1 MSDPLRAGRLTRR
14 REGRWLAG
22 VCNGLAG
29 SLGVQVGALRAV
41 VILLALGSLP
51 AVALLYALA
60 WVFLPPETEAEAED
74 RAGGAARPAA
84 GLTIGGRP
92 ADLVDAVAVLAI
104 VAGAVLMLG
113 QFTVW
118 LPGQVVAPAVLATV
132 GAGLAWGWGGRS
144 GPPGGGGPG
153 RRERL
158 RPLFVAVGISLV
170 ILGGLATLAAVGDL
184 GSIGRSAAGAA
195 VLTAGAVLLFG
206 PWMARLARNLTD
218 ERRQRIR
225 SEERSEMAAHLHD
238 GVLQT
243 LALIQKR
250 AGDDKAVR
258 SLARRQ
264 ERELRSWLYGA
275 PWTGGVPRDGNGEA
289 DTGFGGRPVGGT
301 PPIPPGTVA
310 TLLRRELDD
319 VEDRYG
325 VRLDAVLVGDVPL
338 DDAGR
343 ALVAAGRE
351 AALNAARHAG
361 VDTVDVYL
369 EVEPDRVSL
378 FVRDRGRGFDP
389 AAVPPDRRGVA
400 DSISARVRRHG
411 GTAEV
416 RSAPGEGAEIEL
428 SVPRASRRA
437 PNPSSAEG
445 GSGATGEDEVRV
457 KEEDPN

>member
-1 MSDPLRAGRLTRR
+1 MSERGPLFVAGLTRR
-14 REGRWLAG
+14 REGRWVAG
-22 VCNGLAG
+22 VCRGLAAA
-29 SLGVQVGALRAV
+29 LGVQVGALRAV
-41 VILLALGSLP
+41 VVLLALGSLP

-60 WVFLPPETEAEAED
+60 WVFVPPEGED
-74 RAGGAARPAA
+74 GGAGSQEQGG
-84 GLTIGGRP
+84 GLVIAGRP
-92 ADLVDAVAVLAI
+92 ADVVDSIGVLAI
-104 VAGAVLMLG
+104 VCGAVLLLG
-113 QFTVW
+113 QFTAW
-118 LPGQVVAPAVLATV
+118 LPPEVVVPALLATA
-132 GAGLAWGWGGRS
+132 GAGVAWGWG
-144 GPPGGGGPG
+144 G

-158 RPLFVAVGISLV
+158 RPLFVAIGVSLV
-170 ILGGLATLAAVGDL
+170 FIGGLATLAALGDL
-184 GSIGRSAAGAA
+184 SSIGRSAAGAA
-195 VLTAGAVLLFG
+195 VLVAGAVLLFG
-206 PWMARLARNLTD
+206 PWMARLARSLTD

-225 SEERSEMAAHLHD
+225 SEERAEVAAHLHD

-250 AGDDKAVR
+250 AADDKAVR

-264 ERELRSWLYGA
+264 ERELRSWLYG
-275 PWTGGVPRDGNGEA
+275 GSNGQAEA
-289 DTGFGGRPVGGT
+289 
-301 PPIPPGTVA
+301 TVA

-319 VEDRYG
+319 LEDHYA
-325 VRLDAVLVGDVPL
+325 VRFDAVLVGDAPL

-389 AAVPPDRRGVA
+389 GAVPSDRRGVA

-416 RSAPGEGAEIEL
+416 RSAPGDGAEVEL
-428 SVPRASRRA
+428 SMPRAIVRA
-437 PNPSSAEG
+437 
-445 GSGATGEDEVRV
+445 
-457 KEEDPN
+457 EEKPH

>member
-1 MSDPLRAGRLTRR
+1 MSVHGPVPALRLSRR
-14 REGRWLAG
+14 REGRWVAG
-22 VCNGLAG
+22 VCNGVAAA
-29 SLGVQVGALRAV
+29 LGVPVGPLRAV
-41 VILLALGSLP
+41 VGLLALGSLP
-51 AVALLYALA
+51 AVALLYAVA
-60 WVFLPPETEAEAED
+60 WLFLPPD
-74 RAGGAARPAA
+74 DSPAA
-84 GLTIGGRP
+84 GLTVGGRP
-92 ADLVDAVAVLAI
+92 AELLDAVGVLAV
-104 VAGAVLMLG
+104 VAGAVLLLG
-113 QFTVW
+113 QFTAW
-118 LPGQVVAPAVLATV
+118 LPTGVVAAAVLATA
-132 GAGLAWGWGGRS
+132 GAGVAWGWGGRS
-144 GPPGGGGPG
+144 APANAAAGASPGGG

-158 RPLFVAVGISLV
+158 RPLFVAIGISLV

-184 GSIGRSAAGAA
+184 RSIGRSAAGAA
-195 VLTAGAVLLFG
+195 VLVAGAALLLG

-225 SEERSEMAAHLHD
+225 SEERSEVAAHLHD

-264 ERELRSWLYGA
+264 ERELRSWLYGMTNGDA
-275 PWTGGVPRDGNGEA
+275 P
-289 DTGFGGRPVGGT
+289 GGRPAGT
-301 PPIPPGTVA
+301 TVA

-325 VRLDAVLVGDVPL
+325 VRLDTVLVGDAPL

-369 EVEPDRVSL
+369 EIEPDRLSL

-400 DSISARVRRHG
+400 DSIVARARRHG

-416 RSAPGEGAEIEL
+416 RSAPGEGAEVEL
-428 SVPRASRRA
+428 SIPRAAARL
-437 PNPSSAEG
+437 
-445 GSGATGEDEVRV
+445 
-457 KEEDPN
+457 EERPR

>member
-1 MSDPLRAGRLTRR
+1 MSDRGPLLATRLTRR
-14 REGRWLAG
+14 RDGRWVAG
-22 VCNGLAG
+22 VCTGLAAA
-29 SLGVQVGALRAV
+29 LGVPVGALRAAV
-41 VILLALGSLP
+41 ALLSLGSVP
-51 AVALLYALA
+51 AVAMLYALA
-60 WVFLPPETEAEAED
+60 WAFVPPEGDEE
-74 RAGGAARPAA
+74 AGGAGAPAR

-92 ADLVDAVAVLAI
+92 ADLVDTIGVLAVI
-104 VAGAVLMLG
+104 AGAVLLLG
-113 QFTVW
+113 QFTAW
-118 LPGQVVAPAVLATV
+118 LPGTVVVPAILAVL
-132 GAGLAWGWGGRS
+132 GAGLAWGWGGR
-144 GPPGGGGPG
+144 GDPWGGAG
-153 RRERL
+153 RWERA

-170 ILGGLATLAAVGDL
+170 LLGGFATLAAVGDL
-184 GSIGRSAAGAA
+184 NSIGRSAAGAA
-195 VLTAGAVLLFG
+195 VLTAGAILLFG

-225 SEERSEMAAHLHD
+225 SEERSEVAAHLHD

-250 AGDDKAVR
+250 AGDDKEVR

-264 ERELRSWLYGA
+264 ERELRSWLYSGS
-275 PWTGGVPRDGNGEA
+275 NGHA
-289 DTGFGGRPVGGT
+289 DAT
-301 PPIPPGTVA
+301 TVA
-310 TLLRRELDD
+310 TLLRREFDD

-369 EVEPDRVSL
+369 EVEPERVSL

-389 AAVPPDRRGVA
+389 AAVPPDRRGIA

-416 RSAPGEGAEIEL
+416 RSAPGEGAEVEL
-428 SVPRASRRA
+428 SVPRAS
-437 PNPSSAEG
+437 
-445 GSGATGEDEVRV
+445 VRV
-457 KEEDPN
+457 EDRS

>member
-1 MSDPLRAGRLTRR
+1 LTRR
-14 REGRWLAG
+14 RDGRWIAG
-22 VCNGLAG
+22 VCRGLAAA
-29 SLGVQVGALRAV
+29 LGVPVAALRAV
-41 VILLALGSLP
+41 VVVLALGNLP

-60 WVFLPPETEAEAED
+60 WAFLPPGSDVDAESGA
-74 RAGGAARPAA
+74 GAAQAAA
-84 GLTIGGRP
+84 GFTIGGRP
-92 ADLVDAVAVLAI
+92 ADPVDALAVLAI
-104 VAGAVLMLG
+104 VAGAVLLLG
-113 QFTVW
+113 QFTAW
-118 LPGQVVAPAVLATV
+118 LPGSVVLPAVLGIM
-132 GAGLAWGWGGRS
+132 GAGLAWGWGGR
-144 GPPGGGGPG
+144 
-153 RRERL
+153 RDRF
-158 RPLFVAVGISLV
+158 RPLVVAVGVSLV
-170 ILGGLATLAAVGDL
+170 FVGGVATLAAVSDL
-184 GSIGRSAAGAA
+184 RSIGRSAAGAA
-195 VLTAGAVLLFG
+195 VLTAGAVLLLG
-206 PWMARLARNLTD
+206 PWMARLARNLGD

-225 SEERSEMAAHLHD
+225 SEERAEVAAHLHD

-250 AGDDKAVR
+250 AADDKAVR

-264 ERELRSWLYGA
+264 ERELRTWLYG
-275 PWTGGVPRDGNGEA
+275 GGNGEA
-289 DTGFGGRPVGGT
+289 GEA
-301 PPIPPGTVA
+301 TVA

-325 VRLDAVLVGDVPL
+325 VRLDAVLVGDAPL

-369 EVEPDRVSL
+369 EVEPERVSL

-416 RSAPGEGAEIEL
+416 RSAPGEGAEVEL
-428 SVPRASRRA
+428 SVPRA
-437 PNPSSAEG
+437 G
-445 GSGATGEDEVRV
+445 VRV
-457 KEEDPN
+457 DEKPR

>member
-1 MSDPLRAGRLTRR
+1 LLAARLTRR
-14 REGRWLAG
+14 RDGRWLAG
-22 VCNGLAG
+22 VCNGLAAA
-29 SLGVQVGALRAV
+29 LGVQVGALRSV
-41 VILLALGSLP
+41 VVLLALGSLP
-51 AVALLYALA
+51 AVVLLYALA
-60 WVFLPPETEAEAED
+60 WVFLPPEGDVEP
-74 RAGGAARPAA
+74 GS
-84 GLTIGGRP
+84 LTIGGQP
-92 ADLVDAVAVLAI
+92 ADMVDAAAVLAI
-104 VAGAVLMLG
+104 VAGAVLLLG
-113 QFTVW
+113 QFTAW
-118 LPGQVVAPAVLATV
+118 LPGTVVAPAVLAIV
-132 GAGLAWGWGGRS
+132 GAGLAWGWGGRGGAS
-144 GPPGGGGPG
+144 GAGLG
-153 RRERL
+153 RWERI
-158 RPLFVAVGISLV
+158 RPLFMAVGVSLV

-184 GSIGRSAAGAA
+184 RSIGRSAAGAA
-195 VLTAGAVLLFG
+195 VLTTGAVLLFG

-225 SEERSEMAAHLHD
+225 SEERSEVAAHLHD

-275 PWTGGVPRDGNGEA
+275 QGPGSPWESNGA
-289 DTGFGGRPVGGT
+289 THAT
-301 PPIPPGTVA
+301 TVA
-310 TLLRRELDD
+310 SLLRRELDD

-325 VRLDAVLVGDVPL
+325 VRLDAVLVGDAPL

-343 ALVAAGRE
+343 ALVMAGRE

-369 EVEPDRVSL
+369 EVEPDRLSL

-416 RSAPGEGAEIEL
+416 RSAPGEGAEVEL
-428 SVPRASRRA
+428 SVPRATARA
-437 PNPSSAEG
+437 
-445 GSGATGEDEVRV
+445 
-457 KEEDPN
+457 EEKPR

>member
-1 MSDPLRAGRLTRR
+1 MSVRGPLPAVRLTRR
-14 REGRWLAG
+14 REGRWIAG
-22 VCNGLAG
+22 VCRGLAAA
-29 SLGVQVGALRAV
+29 LGVPVAALRAV
-41 VILLALGSLP
+41 VVLLALGSLP

-60 WVFLPPETEAEAED
+60 WVFLPPETDAEAQA
-74 RAGGAARPAA
+74 AGSAAGAGAAGA
-84 GLTIGGRP
+84 GFTIGGRP
-92 ADLVDAVAVLAI
+92 ADLVDAVAVLAV
-104 VAGAVLMLG
+104 VAGAVLLLG
-113 QFTVW
+113 QFTAW
-118 LPGQVVAPAVLATV
+118 LPSQVVAPAVLATV
-132 GAGLAWGWGGRS
+132 GAGVAWGWGGRP
-144 GPPGGGGPG
+144 GPDGGAAGTGAAGAG
-153 RRERL
+153 RWERL

-170 ILGGLATLAAVGDL
+170 ILGGLATLVAVGDL
-184 GSIGRSAAGAA
+184 RSIGRSAAGAA
-195 VLTAGAVLLFG
+195 VLMAGAGLLLG

-225 SEERSEMAAHLHD
+225 SEERSEVAAHLQD

-264 ERELRSWLYGA
+264 ERELRAWLYGQ
-275 PWTGGVPRDGNGEA
+275 RDGNGE
-289 DTGFGGRPVGGT
+289 GT
-301 PPIPPGTVA
+301 AATVA

-325 VRLDAVLVGDVPL
+325 VRLDAVLVGDAPL

-369 EVEPDRVSL
+369 EVEPDRLSL

-389 AAVPPDRRGVA
+389 AAVSPDRRGIA

-411 GTAEV
+411 GTADV
-416 RSAPGEGAEIEL
+416 RSAPGEGAEVEL
-428 SVPRASRRA
+428 SVPRALVRA
-437 PNPSSAEG
+437 
-445 GSGATGEDEVRV
+445 
-457 KEEDPN
+457 EERPW

>member
-1 MSDPLRAGRLTRR
+1 
-14 REGRWLAG
+14 
-22 VCNGLAG
+22 
-29 SLGVQVGALRAV
+29 
-41 VILLALGSLP
+41 
-51 AVALLYALA
+51 
-60 WVFLPPETEAEAED
+60 
-74 RAGGAARPAA
+74 
-84 GLTIGGRP
+84 
-92 ADLVDAVAVLAI
+92 
-104 VAGAVLMLG
+104 
-113 QFTVW
+113 
-118 LPGQVVAPAVLATV
+118 
-132 GAGLAWGWGGRS
+132 
-144 GPPGGGGPG
+144 
-153 RRERL
+153 
-158 RPLFVAVGISLV
+158 
-170 ILGGLATLAAVGDL
+170 
-184 GSIGRSAAGAA
+184 
-195 VLTAGAVLLFG
+195 
-206 PWMARLARNLTD
+206 
-218 ERRQRIR
+218 
-225 SEERSEMAAHLHD
+225 MAAHLHD

-264 ERELRSWLYGA
+264 ERELRAWLYG
-275 PWTGGVPRDGNGEA
+275 GSNGEA
-289 DTGFGGRPVGGT
+289 DATWGGARRPVGGT
-301 PPIPPGTVA
+301 ASVPPGTVA

-325 VRLDAVLVGDVPL
+325 VRFDAVLVGDAPL

-389 AAVPPDRRGVA
+389 AAVPADRRGVA

-428 SVPRASRRA
+428 SVPRATNRV
-437 PNPSSAEG
+437 
-445 GSGATGEDEVRV
+445 DER
-457 KEEDPN
+457 PR

>member
-1 MSDPLRAGRLTRR
+1 MSVRDPLLAARLTRR
-14 REGRWLAG
+14 RDGRWIAG
-22 VCNGLAG
+22 VCNGLAAA
-29 SLGVQVGALRAV
+29 LGVQVGALRAV
-41 VILLALGSLP
+41 VVLLALGSLP
-51 AVALLYALA
+51 AVAILYALA
-60 WVFLPPETEAEAED
+60 WAFLPPETDAEADD
-74 RAGGAARPAA
+74 RAAAGPGAPAA

-92 ADLVDAVAVLAI
+92 ADLVDAVAVLAV
-104 VAGAVLMLG
+104 VAGGVLVLG
-113 QFTVW
+113 QFTAW

-144 GPPGGGGPG
+144 GPSAAAG

-158 RPLFVAVGISLV
+158 RPLFLAVGISLV
-170 ILGGLATLAAVGDL
+170 VLGGLATLAAVGDL
-184 GSIGRSAAGAA
+184 RSIGRSAAGAA

-206 PWMARLARNLTD
+206 PWMARLARSLTD

-275 PWTGGVPRDGNGEA
+275 PWESNGA
-289 DTGFGGRPVGGT
+289 AHGT
-301 PPIPPGTVA
+301 TLA
-310 TLLRRELDD
+310 TRLRRELDD

-325 VRLDAVLVGDVPL
+325 VRLDAVLVGDAPL

-416 RSAPGEGAEIEL
+416 RSAPGEGAEVEL
-428 SVPRASRRA
+428 SVPRAS
-437 PNPSSAEG
+437 
-445 GSGATGEDEVRV
+445 VRV
-457 KEEDPN
+457 ERVEEQPR

>member
-1 MSDPLRAGRLTRR
+1 
-14 REGRWLAG
+14 
-22 VCNGLAG
+22 
-29 SLGVQVGALRAV
+29 
-41 VILLALGSLP
+41 
-51 AVALLYALA
+51 
-60 WVFLPPETEAEAED
+60 
-74 RAGGAARPAA
+74 
-84 GLTIGGRP
+84 
-92 ADLVDAVAVLAI
+92 
-104 VAGAVLMLG
+104 GAVLLLG
-113 QFTVW
+113 QFTAW

-132 GAGLAWGWGGRS
+132 GAGLAWGWGGR
-144 GPPGGGGPG
+144 PGAGVGAG

-184 GSIGRSAAGAA
+184 RSIGRSAAGAA

-264 ERELRSWLYGA
+264 ERELRSWLYGPRGA
-275 PWTGGVPRDGNGEA
+275 GGGPRVPNGDA
-289 DTGFGGRPVGGT
+289 DATFGGSRRPVGGT
-301 PPIPPGTVA
+301 LPVPPGTVA

-325 VRLDAVLVGDVPL
+325 VRLDAALVGHAPL
-338 DDAGR
+338 HDAGR

-351 AALNAARHAG
+351 AA
-361 VDTVDVYL
+361 
-369 EVEPDRVSL
+369 
-378 FVRDRGRGFDP
+378 
-389 AAVPPDRRGVA
+389 
-400 DSISARVRRHG
+400 
-411 GTAEV
+411 
-416 RSAPGEGAEIEL
+416 
-428 SVPRASRRA
+428 
-437 PNPSSAEG
+437 
-445 GSGATGEDEVRV
+445 
-457 KEEDPN
+457 

>member
-1 MSDPLRAGRLTRR
+1 MTGSGPGPALRLTRR
-14 REGRWLAG
+14 RDGRWVAG
-22 VCNGLAG
+22 VCRGLAAA
-29 SLGVQVGALRAV
+29 LGVPVAALRAV
-41 VILLALGSLP
+41 VAVLALGNLP

-60 WVFLPPETEAEAED
+60 WAFLPPDPALDAGAGEGLE
-74 RAGGAARPAA
+74 GGAAGPAGSGAA
-84 GLTIGGRP
+84 GFTIAGRP
-92 ADLVDAVAVLAI
+92 ADVLDALGVLAV
-104 VAGAVLMLG
+104 VAGAVLLLG
-113 QFTVW
+113 QFTAW
-118 LPGQVVAPAVLATV
+118 LPAQVVAPAVLASV
-132 GAGLAWGWGGRS
+132 GAGVAWGWGGRAA
-144 GPPGGGGPG
+144 GPGAGTG

-158 RPLFVAVGISLV
+158 RPLFVAIGISLV
-170 ILGGLATLAAVGDL
+170 VLGGVATLAAVGDL
-184 GSIGRSAAGAA
+184 SSIGRSAAGAA
-195 VLTAGAVLLFG
+195 VLVAGALLLFG
-206 PWMARLARNLTD
+206 PWMARLARSLTD

-275 PWTGGVPRDGNGEA
+275 RGAGAGPTESNGEA
-289 DTGFGGRPVGGT
+289 GAT
-301 PPIPPGTVA
+301 TVA
-310 TLLRRELDD
+310 TLLRHELDD
-319 VEDRYG
+319 VEDHYG
-325 VRLDAVLVGDVPL
+325 VRLDAVLVGDAPL

-369 EVEPDRVSL
+369 EVEPDRLSL

-389 AAVPPDRRGVA
+389 AAVPPDRRGLR
-400 DSISARVRRHG
+400 DSIVARLRRHG

-416 RSAPGEGAEIEL
+416 RSAPGEGAEVEL
-428 SVPRASRRA
+428 SVPRVPA
-437 PNPSSAEG
+437 PAEG
-445 GSGATGEDEVRV
+445 R
-457 KEEDPN
+457 PR